1 MDVFFLNLKFLS
13 WKFIFSRSFSYK
25 YIFEQF
31 FVIYIIAWIKCVNPK
46 LVITFID
53 NNWYFQ
59 RADKIFK
66 DIIFFYH
73 SKWDEIKVSLTSE
86 LQEPPYQDHQYL
98 FLIILVLE

>member
-1 MDVFFLNLKFLS
+1 MFWNKNLDVFFLNLKFLS
-13 WKFIFSRSFSYK
+13 WKFIFSRSFNYK

-66 DIIFFYH
+66 DIIFFTIQNGVR
-73 SKWDEIKVSLTSE
+73 SKVSLTSE
-86 LQEPPYQDHQYL
+86 LQPPL
-98 FLIILVLE
+98 SRIINIYF